1 VICRLGSVGNDV
13 SGELLEMSVLVEAIT
28 VIIRN
33 STAEALIQG
42 GADAIKEDAPNETF
56 RTDGVLSAIGFT
68 NPQDT
73 RVYVDSLKQLG
84 FKFVEDSTS
93 SDIAVCDQNRGFTTN
108 CDWLG
113 TDLDERGVR
122 YCWLLGEERGAIAAN
137 NGWTFENSMYTKGSF
152 TEEGSPIDHLEFIRE
167 EGGMRVYWDKNK
179 SEEVFITNTYSELDD
194 IHARRLKQLL
204 FYSATKTAYEAMIA
218 EGWMSIKVNSYADA
232 FPHLIMRYR
241 NQLGLI
247 ILDVTWNGIALSQW
261 DDVAKAKLIGTATES
276 HAVPIVISF
285 DLIGNPTDTLDT
297 FEDLEQSKEIETNLR
312 RPYIAHD
319 LSADSEWSAS
329 NYDLDEDI
337 ELSNWELHDFGVQV
351 VRESLERDGQ
361 LIDNYD
367 SDMNSLVQIAVRID
381 DRPTY
386 ILVRTV
392 CYPEKEA
399 SFDPSS
405 LRQAA
410 TLAAEHECD
419 LKIASVSL
427 VNSDDPFEPNGKNA
441 LPIYRGKAVMPR
453 FTGLSSPVIAMDG

>member
-1 VICRLGSVGNDV
+1 
-13 SGELLEMSVLVEAIT
+13 MSILVEAIT
-28 VIIRN
+28 VIVRN

-42 GADAIKEDAPNETF
+42 GADAIREDAPNNTF

-73 RVYVDSLKQLG
+73 RVYVESLKQLG
-84 FKFVEDSTS
+84 FKFVEDSNS

-122 YCWLLGEERGAIAAN
+122 YCWLLGEQPGTIAIN
-137 NGWTFENSMYTKGSF
+137 SGWAFENSMYTKGSF

-179 SEEVFITNTYSELDD
+179 SEEVFITNTFSALDD
-194 IHARRLKQLL
+194 IHTRRLKQLL
-204 FYSATKTAYEAMIA
+204 FYFATKTAYDGMLA

-232 FPHLIMRYR
+232 FPHLVMRLR
-241 NQLGLI
+241 NQIGFI
-247 ILDVTWNGIALSQW
+247 FLDVTWNGIALSQW
-261 DDVAKAKLIGTATES
+261 DDVAQAKLIGTASEN
-276 HAVPIVISF
+276 HAIPIVISF
-285 DLIGNPTDTLDT
+285 DLVGKPTDTLT
-297 FEDLEQSKEIETNLR
+297 TLEDLERSKEIETNLR

-319 LSADSEWSAS
+319 LSTDSEWSAS

-337 ELSNWELHDFGVQV
+337 ELSSWELHDFGVQV

-361 LIDNYD
+361 LIDEYN
-367 SDMNSLVQIAVRID
+367 SDMDNIIQIAAKID

-386 ILVRTV
+386 IVVRTV
-392 CYPEKEA
+392 RYPQKDA

-410 TLAAEHECD
+410 TLAAKDEYD

-427 VNSDDPFEPNGKNA
+427 VNSDDPFDPSGENA
-441 LPIYRGKAVMPR
+441 LPIYRGKGVMPR
-453 FTGLSSPVIAMDG
+453 FTGLTSPEIATDG